1 MKKFCLILL
10 IICLSTGCFFTGNSF
25 AKISLK
31 IAFLPIIDVLPYY
44 IADSSGYFSD
54 ENLNAKA
61 LIVANPVARNR
72 LMQSGAID
80 GMLNEL
86 STLALFNRDEI
97 ILKGVMTVR
106 KPMSDSPY
114 FRIIAAP
121 KSNIKN
127 VQDLKDIP
135 IAVSKNTIIEYITDR
150 ILLSEGLSSE
160 SIITKNIPVIPE
172 RFQLLMRG
180 KIKAATLP
188 DPLAQAAIKAGA
200 IPVIDDLA
208 YPQFSL
214 SVISFTNALVENN
227 PKEIAGFV
235 RGWNRAVADLNANP
249 ESFRKLFLEKIR
261 VPENIQN
268 TFKIPQFPK
277 AQIPGK
283 EQWQDVIEWLNDKKL
298 LDHDPGYN
306 KSVTG
311 LFIQPQN

>member
-1 MKKFCLILL
+1 MKQFTLMLL
-10 IICLSTGCFFTGNSF
+10 IICFVTGLCFAGNLS
-25 AKISLK
+25 AKIPLK

-54 ENLNAKA
+54 ENLAVKA
-61 LIVANPVARNR
+61 LIVANPVSRNR
-72 LMQSGAID
+72 LMQSGEID

-86 STLALFNRDEI
+86 STLALFNRDKI
-97 ILKGVMTVR
+97 NLKAVMTVR

-121 KSNIKN
+121 KSNITT
-127 VQDLKDIP
+127 VQDLKGIP

-150 ILLSEGLSSE
+150 ILLAEGLSSQ
-160 SIITKNIPVIPE
+160 SIITKNVPVIPE

-214 SVISFTNALVENN
+214 SVISFANSLVENN
-227 PKEIAGFV
+227 PEAIAGFV
-235 RGWNRAVADLNANP
+235 RGWNRAVADLNSSP

-268 TFKIPQFPK
+268 TFKIPQFPT

-283 EQWQDVIEWLNDKKL
+283 DQWQDVIEWLNDKKL
-298 LDHDPGYN
+298 LANDPGYN

-311 LFIQPQN
+311 LFVQPQN

>member
-1 MKKFCLILL
+1 MKKFTLMLL
-10 IICLSTGCFFTGNSF
+10 IICFSTGFFFAGNSF
-25 AKISLK
+25 AKTSLK

-54 ENLNAKA
+54 DNLSVKA

-72 LMQSGAID
+72 LMQSGEID

-86 STLALFNRDEI
+86 SSLALFNRDKI
-97 ILKGVMTVR
+97 NLKAVMTVR
-106 KPMSDSPY
+106 KPMSVSPY

-121 KSNIKN
+121 KSNITT
-127 VQDLKDIP
+127 VQDLKGIP

-150 ILLSEGLSSE
+150 ILLSEELSSE
-160 SIITKNIPVIPE
+160 FIITKNVPVIPE

-214 SVISFTNALVENN
+214 SVISFTSSIVDNN
-227 PKEIAGFV
+227 PKAITGFA
-235 RGWNRAVADLNANP
+235 RA
-249 ESFRKLFLEKIR
+249 
-261 VPENIQN
+261 
-268 TFKIPQFPK
+268 
-277 AQIPGK
+277 
-283 EQWQDVIEWLNDKKL
+283 
-298 LDHDPGYN
+298 
-306 KSVTG
+306 
-311 LFIQPQN
+311 

>member
-1 MKKFCLILL
+1 MKKFTLMLL
-10 IICLSTGCFFTGNSF
+10 IICFSTGFFFAGNSF
-25 AKISLK
+25 AKTSLK

-54 ENLNAKA
+54 DNLSVKA

-72 LMQSGAID
+72 LMQSGEID

-86 STLALFNRDEI
+86 SSLALFNRDKI
-97 ILKGVMTVR
+97 NLKAVMTVR
-106 KPMSDSPY
+106 KPMSVSPY

-121 KSNIKN
+121 KSNITT
-127 VQDLKDIP
+127 VQDLKGIP

-150 ILLSEGLSSE
+150 ILLSEELSSE
-160 SIITKNIPVIPE
+160 FIITKNVPVIPE

-214 SVISFTNALVENN
+214 SVISFTSSIVDNN
-227 PKEIAGFV
+227 PKAITGFV
-235 RGWNRAVADLNANP
+235 SGWNRAVADLNSNP

-268 TFKIPQFPK
+268 TFKIPQFPT

-311 LFIQPQN
+311 LFVQPRN

>member
-1 MKKFCLILL
+1 MKKLDLIFM
-10 IICLSTGCFFTGNSF
+10 IICFSSVLFFTGNSF
-25 AKISLK
+25 AKTSLK

-54 ENLNAKA
+54 ENLNVKA
-61 LIVANPVARNR
+61 LIVANPVSRNR
-72 LMQSGAID
+72 LMQSGEID

-86 STLALFNRDEI
+86 STLALFNRDTI
-97 ILKGVMTVR
+97 NLKAVMTVR
-106 KPMSDSPY
+106 KPMLNSPY

-121 KSNIKN
+121 KSNITT
-127 VQDLKDIP
+127 VQDLKGIP

-150 ILLSEGLSSE
+150 ILLSEGLTFE
-160 SIITKNIPVIPE
+160 SIKTKNVPVIPE

-200 IPVIDDLA
+200 IPIIDDLA

-214 SVISFTNALVENN
+214 SVLSFTNLLVENN
-227 PKEIAGFV
+227 PKAITGFV
-235 RGWNRAVADLNANP
+235 RGWNRAVTDLNSNP

-268 TFKIPQFPK
+268 TFKIPPFPL
-277 AQIPGK
+277 AQIPEK
-283 EQWQDVIEWLNDKKL
+283 AQWQDVINWLYDKKL
-298 LDHDPGYN
+298 LDNDPGYN
-306 KSVTG
+306 KSVTA
-311 LFIQPQN
+311 LFVQAQN